1 MRLNENAPAPVQA
14 ESALLSRRRRRKS
27 LPSRN
32 GNADPTSPE
41 IISSLISSLSTISV
55 PLNSHFDT
63 VPKIDTD
70 SDPGLPEVPHTAPV
84 YSIPPSEQHGF
95 GMSYGAYKPTVEPP
109 ERPQSPFLHPDDAA
123 SSPVIR
129 MARAPPSPKIP
140 KSPRSPRFKSFKPA
154 DSNSIRPASRESYTS
169 VAAPEASSFG
179 TISAEPG
186 PRVST
191 APSIA
196 SNSSAG

>member
-1 MRLNENAPAPVQA
+1 MSNENPVQA

-32 GNADPTSPE
+32 GTDPTSPE
-41 IISSLISSLSTISV
+41 VISSLISSLSTISV

-63 VPKIDTD
+63 IPKIDNE

-109 ERPQSPFLHPDDAA
+109 ALPENPFLHPDDAA

-129 MARAPPSPKIP
+129 MARAPPSPK
-140 KSPRSPRFKSFKPA
+140 SPPIAEIQTVQNDRLIVHSPSFKGILYIC
-154 DSNSIRPASRESYTS
+154 DSRS
-169 VAAPEASSFG
+169 
-179 TISAEPG
+179 
-186 PRVST
+186 
-191 APSIA
+191 
-196 SNSSAG
+196 